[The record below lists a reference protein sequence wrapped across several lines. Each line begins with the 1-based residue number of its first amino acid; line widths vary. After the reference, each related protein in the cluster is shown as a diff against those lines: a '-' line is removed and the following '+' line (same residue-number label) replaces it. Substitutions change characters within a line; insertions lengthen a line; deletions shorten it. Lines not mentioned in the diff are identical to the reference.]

1 MIAKLKLDKRRETKS
16 GQYPIKIY
24 ICVGRRTR
32 LVSTGLF
39 VREEL
44 FDSVRGEVIG
54 RGQAKFN
61 EKLTMIRRRI
71 EEELEGLTL
80 AQAVEM
86 SKRICDWDGSR
97 GLTLAKFWK
106 DKVSSMSMAHA
117 TERSYALA
125 LSHMPEAD
133 DVLIS
138 EVDSTYVRKAYD
150 IMKRG
155 MTANSSALLMS
166 KLRHIVRLA
175 MDEDLI
181 TRDPFRGLR
190 VKWEETR
197 KRSLTLA
204 GLKSL
209 RDMRLSGVS
218 AYARDMFMLSFY
230 LIGINLVDLY
240 SAEPAEDGRI
250 AYRRSKTHKLYDIKV
265 EPEAAELISKY
276 GGNGRLVDLSLRY
289 SNVGSAQPALSS
301 HLGRLI
307 PHLSWYWA
315 RHTWATLA
323 ASIDIP
329 MDTISMA
336 LGHSFGLS
344 VTNIYV
350 RRDQSKVDEAN
361 RRVLDLLR

>member
-16 GQYPIKIY
+16 GEYPIKIY

-61 EKLTMIRRRI
+61 EKLAMIRRRI

-80 AQAVEM
+80 SQAVE
-86 SKRICDWDGSR
+86 RANWICNWDGSR
-97 GLTLAKFWK
+97 GSTFASFWR
-106 DKVSSMSMAHA
+106 DKVSSMTMAES
-117 TERSYALA
+117 TRRTYELALA
-125 LSHMPEAD
+125 HMPDAD
-133 DVLIS
+133 RMLVE
-138 EVDSTYVRKAYD
+138 EVDKTYVRSVQD
-150 IMKRG
+150 RMRRVLN
-155 MTANSSALLMS
+155 ANTTVLYMS

-175 MDEDLI
+175 MDDDLI
-181 TRDPFRGLR
+181 TRDPFRGIVL
-190 VKWEETR
+190 KGEETR

-204 GLKSL
+204 KLKSL
-209 RDMRLSGVS
+209 RDLPLSGAS
-218 AYARDMFMLSFY
+218 EYARDMFMLSFY

-240 SAEPAEDGRI
+240 SAEPVEDGRLG
-250 AYRRSKTHKLYDIKV
+250 YRRSKTHRLYDIKV

-276 GGNGRLVDLSLRY
+276 RGDGRLVDMSSRY
-289 SNVGSAQPALSS
+289 SIVHNAQIAVNVQLK
-301 HLGRLI
+301 RFI

-323 ASIDIP
+323 ASIDTP

-361 RRVLDLLR
+361 RRVLDLLL